1 MKTSIAALGAALCAG
16 CAALPA
22 SAGIALGAFAST
34 TDAVT
39 QQYAEDS
46 APGAGPGSYRA
57 SVAGASADL
66 SWGAAGCAFTG
77 EATGGNGI
85 TARSRGVAILVFGD
99 DTLFTISWSMAQCVG
114 CGGAELRGRAAGR
127 VRRRGHG
134 GQRVVQRH
142 GGGGH
147 VPAGDVGRGR
157 GGRWTVRLRGLVR
170 PGPRTG
176 WIRAPRGC
184 GAGRPAAT
192 AMSHARGAWWAV
204 RRGLA
209 RETS

>member
-1 MKTSIAALGAALCAG
+1 MKTPIAALGAALCAG

-66 SWGAAGCAFTG
+66 SWGAADCTFTG

-114 CGGAELRGRAAGR
+114 SANDVGWGLVDVATEKPVAALSFEGVQPAAFGGVGTGANGSFGATVAAGTYLL
-127 VRRRGHG
+127 VMSAEIEADGGQFAYAASFAPVPAPGGFALLVAAALVGRRR
-134 GQRVVQRH
+134 
-142 GGGGH
+142 
-147 VPAGDVGRGR
+147 
-157 GGRWTVRLRGLVR
+157 
-170 PGPRTG
+170 
-176 WIRAPRGC
+176 
-184 GAGRPAAT
+184 
-192 AMSHARGAWWAV
+192 
-204 RRGLA
+204 RR
-209 RETS
+209 